1 MLNLTL
7 ENKIVLQE
15 KVVTDSIKVIRIE
28 DNYRD
33 AMVTAYIKVGETLSI
48 LNLWQNDEYYNIG
61 QWSDVDVENR
71 IRELVSAQYTVD
83 SVKP

>member
-15 KVVTDSIKVIRIE
+15 KVVTDSIEAIRIE